1 MSLPPP
7 LTPLRLLTSW
17 TFEPAMLLPLAVAAG
32 LYLWGV
38 RVLRRRGDAWSTYR
52 IVCWLGGLALIFL
65 GTSSVLG
72 VYDRTLFMMP
82 AIQHMLL
89 QMIAPVPLVVAAP
102 TTLAM
107 RTLPRRWRD
116 RLLALVHS
124 RPVKFL
130 AHPGVAYAIF
140 AVNQFAYYYTP
151 LYEVSLRNGVVH
163 DLMHWH
169 FVLVGA
175 LFYWALLG
183 IDPVPHR
190 PPFVFRFLLVVGL
203 APIHI
208 LLGIPIMMMDDLLA
222 ADYYLELGRTWGMS
236 PMRDQYIGGGI
247 LWAFG
252 DVSSAALVAAFTRQW
267 LRSDERE
274 ARRMDR
280 RLDRVAGDSATVTPW
295 WLSTDT
301 DAAAD
306 TLGPQ
311 RDSERAGWSRAG
323 ADWRRT

>member
-1 MSLPPP
+1 MTMPPP

-17 TFEPAMLLPLAVAAG
+17 SINPAILIPLAVAAG

-38 RVLRRRGDAWSTYR
+38 RVLRRRGDAWSTSRVVY
-52 IVCWLGGLALIFL
+52 WLVGLALIFV

-89 QMIAPVPLVVAAP
+89 QMIVPVPLVLAAP
-102 TTLAM
+102 TTLAL
-107 RTLPRRWRD
+107 RTLPDRWRNV
-116 RLLALVHS
+116 LLTVVHS
-124 RPVKFL
+124 RPARFI

-151 LYEVSLRNGVVH
+151 LYEVSLRNVAVH
-163 DLMHWH
+163 DFMHWH
-169 FVLVGA
+169 FVLVGL
-175 LFYWALLG
+175 LFYWSLLG
-183 IDPVPHR
+183 VDPVPHR
-190 PPFVFRFLLVVGL
+190 PPFVFRFILVVGL

-222 ADYYLELGRTWGMS
+222 GDYYLELGRAWGIS

-252 DVSSAALVAAFTRQW
+252 DVSAAALIAAFTRQW
-267 LRSDERE
+267 HRSDERE
-274 ARRMDR
+274 ARRTDR
-280 RLDRVAGDSATVTPW
+280 QIDRVSGSSATVTPW
-295 WLSTDT
+295 WMT
-301 DAAAD
+301 DATDATAEA
-306 TLGPQ
+306 LGPQ
-311 RDSERAGWSRAG
+311 RDSERAGWPRAG
-323 ADWRRT
+323 GEWRK